1 MQRNKILYTMSSGK
15 LKIYACSGIGNADSK
30 YDYWLDNTQTVS
42 NTQAVNSLLSMIN
55 LCYSEAI
62 NLGLRT
68 EEVVDRLNQIDLYS
82 VAMYYAQEY
91 QHSQGDL
98 HRAGQVIGCLLDQG
112 VFSFDSLSNDERDR
126 HLDEVFEKVS
136 DVISDDSLTASQS
149 FSDWWKENIEDKNK
163 VFLDVEK
170 QNEITE
176 ILRKS
181 SKSISG
187 IGAAG
192 DEWENNEDLAQYL
205 NNASE
210 YFLYTYFTDE
220 QLKSLPQSFRAKK
233 VIQNKTYDY
242 CKAMFVGVYGSEE
255 SMREVIRAGIINY
268 FKATPEEVCRAITN
282 NNGKYGGVGIAV
294 SAILSIISAVLT
306 FVATVVT
313 AICQCVAKVKVAKY
327 QAIDSDTAS
336 AATPNP
342 EDFDGLNFD
351 GTTKKSTI
359 WAVTAAVA
367 ALALIF
373 KD

>member
-1 MQRNKILYTMSSGK
+1 MSGK
-15 LKIYACSGIGNADSK
+15 LKIYACSGIGSTDSK

-55 LCYSEAI
+55 LCYSEVI

-91 QHSQGDL
+91 RHSQEDL
-98 HRAGQVIGCLLDQG
+98 HRAGQVIGCLLEQG

-136 DVISDDSLTASQS
+136 DVISDDSLMASKS
-149 FSDWWKENIEDKNK
+149 FSDWWKENIEEKNK
-163 VFLDVEK
+163 VFLDKEQQDK
-170 QNEITE
+170 ITE

-192 DEWENNEDLAQYL
+192 DEWENNEDLAKYL

-220 QLKSLPQSFRAKK
+220 QLKSLPQSFKAKK

-282 NNGKYGGVGIAV
+282 NNGKYGGVGITV
-294 SAILSIISAVLT
+294 SAIISIITAVLS
-306 FVATVVT
+306 FILAVVKV
-313 AICQCVAKVKVAKY
+313 ICQCAANIKVAKY
-327 QAIDSDTAS
+327 QAIDSETAS

-342 EDFDGLNFD
+342 EDFDELNFD
-351 GTTKKSTI
+351 GTSKKSTMWI
-359 WAVTAAVA
+359 VAAVA